1 MKEIGNADPFWDD
14 LLLKID
20 DEITRLENLAQPDQ
34 TEFSIL
40 KKIDS
45 EPKNL
50 DIQFELVLHLL

>member
-40 KKIDS
+40 KGIIKFFTYFGF
-45 EPKNL
+45 L
-50 DIQFELVLHLL
+50 D

>member
-40 KKIDS
+40 KQIDV

-50 DIQFELVLHLL
+50 DIQFELV

>member
-34 TEFSIL
+34 IEFSIL
-40 KKIDS
+40 KQIDV

-50 DIQFELVLHLL
+50 DIQFELV